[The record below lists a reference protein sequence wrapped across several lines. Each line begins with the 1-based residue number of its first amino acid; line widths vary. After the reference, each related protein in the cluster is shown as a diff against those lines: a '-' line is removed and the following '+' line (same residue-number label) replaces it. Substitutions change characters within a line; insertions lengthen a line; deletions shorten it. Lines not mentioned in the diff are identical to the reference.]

1 MVKLANCQTLD
12 FLAGSKMQNGE
23 VTFEGAWEFQVQA
36 VPAKVIKTFWVAEN
50 KSFNFLA
57 LWQERAVL
65 HV

>member
-1 MVKLANCQTLD
+1 
-12 FLAGSKMQNGE
+12 MQNGE
-23 VTFEGAWEFQVQA
+23 VTFQGVWEIPVQA

>member
-1 MVKLANCQTLD
+1 MVNLANCQTSWQ
-12 FLAGSKMQNGE
+12 AQKMQNGE
-23 VTFEGAWEFQVQA
+23 VTFQGVWEFPVQA

-65 HV
+65 RV